1 MLAAMNECSM
11 HAYAHCLGDTCM
23 QIDRHIQ
30 MHQWCLCK
38 ASFSW
43 VRKVFEIKSL
53 HIRSIKYRLITKLIT
68 EFVCKLRDESN
79 EPN

>member
-30 MHQWCLCK
+30 MHQWCLCLCK

-53 HIRSIKYRLITKLIT
+53 HI
-68 EFVCKLRDESN
+68 
-79 EPN
+79 